1 MSSFRK
7 LKIES
12 LIRRVVSETIA
23 YRLEDPRVEPL
34 ATTIT
39 RVEISRDKQQAK
51 VYIHVRGN
59 DAAQR
64 RTLSAL
70 RHAGGMLQ
78 RTVAQ
83 ELNMR
88 HCPRLC
94 FDGDVAA
101 QRAQA
106 TNELLARNRQKYPH
120 LFEENG
126 ERADEGHNMPPES
139 ADTGEN
145 SEEPKI

>member
-39 RVEISRDKQQAK
+39 RVEVSRDKQQAK
-51 VYIHVRGN
+51 VYVHVRGN
-59 DAAQR
+59 DADQR

-88 HCPRLC
+88 HCPKLC

-101 QRAQA
+101 QRAQQ
-106 TNELLARNRQKYPH
+106 TNELLARNRLQYPH
-120 LFEENG
+120 LFEEDG
-126 ERADEGHNMPPES
+126 EIADEGRIMPPRS
-139 ADTGEN
+139 ADEGDS
-145 SEEPKI
+145 SEEPTI